1 MLLSFA
7 DRWRSTSD
15 EPDMNKHKLTLLG
28 GLPGEL
34 RIAATVLHEAV
45 GALLEGARLAT
56 RFAVE
61 GESVRKGPRPAWL
74 DAACDFE
81 VTGLSPG
88 SAVIAMEAPTLRE
101 VDEIRFGVGT
111 HHSLFAEADGRFG
124 EQTAID
130 IFGQLLATLL
140 EGERDDVVADRA
152 LLDSCARF
160 ARVSGGGYDGLRLYG
175 LRGRSSPLVIRS
187 SDAPRIEILR
197 DETPRPQAARVTG
210 TLDTVSAS
218 RSDVVLTL
226 EDGTRVRGRMEEHD
240 LEALRSLLGK
250 EVVVSGMAH
259 YQPSGRLL
267 LVDVEALDVAR
278 PEDRIFKTAPVAR
291 KQKVVIEPPGP
302 SETSGVAAF
311 FGTWPGDETDA
322 ELLEALRA
330 IG

>member
-1 MLLSFA
+1 
-7 DRWRSTSD
+7 
-15 EPDMNKHKLTLLG
+15 MNKHKLTLLG
-28 GLPGEL
+28 GLPDEL
-34 RIAATVLHEAV
+34 RISATVLHEAV
-45 GALLEGARLAT
+45 GALLEGARMAT

-74 DAACDFE
+74 DSACDFE
-81 VTGLSPG
+81 VTGLSAG
-88 SAVIAMEAPTLRE
+88 SAIIAMEAHTLRE
-101 VDEIRFGVGT
+101 VDQTRFGVGAQQ
-111 HHSLFAEADGRFG
+111 SLFGEPDDRFG

-130 IFGQLLATLL
+130 IFGQLLATIL

-160 ARVSGGGYDGLRLYG
+160 ARVSGGGYDGISLEG
-175 LRGRSSPLVIRS
+175 LRGRTAPLVIRS
-187 SDAPRIEILR
+187 SDAPRIEVLR
-197 DETPRPQAARVTG
+197 DETPRPQAARVAG

-226 EDGTRVRGRMEEHD
+226 KDGTRVPGRMEEHN

-259 YQPSGRLL
+259 YRPSGRLL

-278 PEDRIFKTAPVAR
+278 AEDRVFQKAPVAR
-291 KQKVVIEPPGP
+291 KQKVVIEPTGA
-302 SETSGVAAF
+302 SDTSGVSAF
-311 FGTWPGDETDA
+311 FGTWPGEETDA

>member
-1 MLLSFA
+1 
-7 DRWRSTSD
+7 
-15 EPDMNKHKLTLLG
+15 MNKHKLTLLG
-28 GLPGEL
+28 GLPDEL
-34 RIAATVLHEAV
+34 RISATVLHEAV
-45 GALLEGARLAT
+45 GALLEGARMAT

-74 DAACDFE
+74 DSACDFE
-81 VTGLSPG
+81 VTGLSAG
-88 SAVIAMEAPTLRE
+88 SAIIAMEAHTLRE
-101 VDEIRFGVGT
+101 VDQTRFGVGAQQ
-111 HHSLFAEADGRFG
+111 SLFGEPDDRFG

-130 IFGQLLATLL
+130 IFGQLLATIL

-160 ARVSGGGYDGLRLYG
+160 ARVSGGGFDGLSLEG
-175 LRGRSSPLVIRS
+175 LRGRSAPLVIRS
-187 SDAPRIEILR
+187 SDAPRIELLR
-197 DETPRPQAARVTG
+197 DETPRPQAARVAG

-226 EDGTRVRGRMEEHD
+226 KDGTRVPGRMEEHN

-259 YQPSGRLL
+259 YRPSGRLL

-278 PEDRIFKTAPVAR
+278 AEDRVFQRAPVAR
-291 KQKVVIEPPGP
+291 KQKVVIEPTGP
-302 SETSGVAAF
+302 SDTSGVSAF
-311 FGTWPGDETDA
+311 FGTWPGEETDA

>member
-1 MLLSFA
+1 
-7 DRWRSTSD
+7 
-15 EPDMNKHKLTLLG
+15 MNKHKLTLLG
-28 GLPGEL
+28 GLPDEL
-34 RIAATVLHEAV
+34 RISATVLHEAV
-45 GALLEGARLAT
+45 GALLEGARMAT

-74 DAACDFE
+74 DSACDFE
-81 VTGLSPG
+81 VTGLSAG
-88 SAVIAMEAPTLRE
+88 SAIIAMEAHTLRE
-101 VDEIRFGVGT
+101 VDQTRFGVGAQQ
-111 HHSLFAEADGRFG
+111 SLFGEPDDRFG

-130 IFGQLLATLL
+130 IFGQLLATIL

-160 ARVSGGGYDGLRLYG
+160 ARVSGGGYDGISIEG
-175 LRGRSSPLVIRS
+175 LRGRTAPLVIRS
-187 SDAPRIEILR
+187 SDAPRIELLR
-197 DETPRPQAARVTG
+197 DETPRPQAARVAG

-226 EDGTRVRGRMEEHD
+226 KDGTRVPGRMEEHN

-259 YQPSGRLL
+259 YRPSGRLL

-278 PEDRIFKTAPVAR
+278 AEDRVFQRAPVAR
-291 KQKVVIEPPGP
+291 KQKVVIEPT
-302 SETSGVAAF
+302 SSSDTSGVSAF
-311 FGTWPGDETDA
+311 FGTWPGEETDA

>member
-1 MLLSFA
+1 
-7 DRWRSTSD
+7 
-15 EPDMNKHKLTLLG
+15 MNKHKLTLLG
-28 GLPGEL
+28 GLPDEL
-34 RIAATVLHEAV
+34 RISATVLHDAV

-81 VTGLSPG
+81 VTGLSAG
-88 SAVIAMEAPTLRE
+88 SAVIAMEARTLRD
-101 VDEIRFGVGT
+101 VDPTRFGVGAQQ
-111 HHSLFAEADGRFG
+111 SLFGEANDQFG

-130 IFGQLLATLL
+130 IFGQLLGTVL

-160 ARVSGGGYDGLRLYG
+160 ARISGRGYEGLRLEG

-187 SDAPRIEILR
+187 SDAPRIELLR
-197 DETPRPQAARVTG
+197 DETPRPQAARIAG
-210 TLDTVSAS
+210 TLDTISAS

-226 EDGTRVRGRMEEHD
+226 KDGTRVPGRMEEHD

-259 YQPSGRLL
+259 YRPAGRLL

-278 PEDRIFKTAPVAR
+278 PEDRVFQKAPVAR
-291 KQKVVIEPPGP
+291 EQKVVIESRGP
-302 SETSGVAAF
+302 SDVSGVSAF
-311 FGTWPGDETDA
+311 FGTWPGEETDA
-322 ELLEALRA
+322 ELLDALRT

>member
-1 MLLSFA
+1 
-7 DRWRSTSD
+7 
-15 EPDMNKHKLTLLG
+15 MNKHKLTLLG
-28 GLPGEL
+28 GLPDEL
-34 RIAATVLHEAV
+34 RISATVLHEAV
-45 GALLEGARLAT
+45 GALLEGARMAT

-74 DAACDFE
+74 DSACDFE
-81 VTGLSPG
+81 VTGLSAG
-88 SAVIAMEAPTLRE
+88 SAIIAMEAHTLRE
-101 VDEIRFGVGT
+101 VDQTRFGVGAQQ
-111 HHSLFAEADGRFG
+111 SLFGEPDDRFG

-130 IFGQLLATLL
+130 IFGQLLATIL

-160 ARVSGGGYDGLRLYG
+160 AQVSGGGYDGISLEG
-175 LRGRSSPLVIRS
+175 LRGRSAPLVIRS
-187 SDAPRIEILR
+187 SDAPRIELLR
-197 DETPRPQAARVTG
+197 DETPRPQAARVAG

-226 EDGTRVRGRMEEHD
+226 KDGTRVPGRMEEHN

-259 YQPSGRLL
+259 YRPSGRLL

-278 PEDRIFKTAPVAR
+278 AEDRVFQRAPVAR
-291 KQKVVIEPPGP
+291 KQKVVIEPTSPID
-302 SETSGVAAF
+302 TSGVSAF
-311 FGTWPGDETDA
+311 FGTWPGEETDA